1 MKGRKPTTS
10 KFKRAF
16 IIAAAA
22 LGFGATTATLDSIP
36 KDPVT
41 DTQIVLSQG
50 NYDHTG
56 INISPTDQMWK
67 HTLSMRSQSGIE
79 GELMSAAASGDSW
92 RVQAI
97 FDNGA
102 VSGRSGIATDALA
115 QAAYFG
121 HADVVKT
128 LLSNSVDPTAND
140 GAAMLAAIRGG
151 NSEIAIQLMDLGVRA
166 DVQNNEA
173 LLLASFKGDYYMVY
187 TLLDRGA
194 DPRSNDSAA
203 LGYAKMFGYDGV
215 ASMLQTS
222 IDTKNAIDMQ
232 ANTYTPSAS
241 FGTLPDGTQ
250 SPFPNWQY
258 RGPGFSPGPF

>member
-10 KFKRAF
+10 KFRRAF
-16 IIAAAA
+16 VIAAAV
-22 LGFGATTATLDSIP
+22 LGFGAGTATLDNIP

-41 DTQIVLSQG
+41 DTAIVLNDGAYNQ
-50 NYDHTG
+50 TG
-56 INISPTDQMWK
+56 INISPSDQLWK
-67 HTLSMRSQSGIE
+67 QTLSMRSQTSIE
-79 GELMSAAASGDSW
+79 SELMAAASSGDSW

-102 VSGRSGIATDALA
+102 VSGRSGIATDALS

-173 LLLASFKGDYYMVY
+173 LLLASFRGDYYMVY

-194 DPRSNDSAA
+194 DPRSNDAA
-203 LGYAKMFGYDGV
+203 SLTYAKMFGYDGV

-222 IDTKNAIDMQ
+222 IDTKNAIDLQ
-232 ANTYTPSAS
+232 ANTYSPSSS

>member
-10 KFKRAF
+10 KFRRAF
-16 IIAAAA
+16 VIAAAV
-22 LGFGATTATLDSIP
+22 LGFGAGTATLDNIP

-41 DTQIVLSQG
+41 DTAIVLNDGAYNQ
-50 NYDHTG
+50 TG
-56 INISPTDQMWK
+56 INISPSDQLWK
-67 HTLSMRSQSGIE
+67 QTLSMRSQTSIE
-79 GELMSAAASGDSW
+79 SELMAAASSGDSW

-102 VSGRSGIATDALA
+102 VSGRSGIATDALS

-173 LLLASFKGDYYMVY
+173 LLLASFRGDYYMVY

-194 DPRSNDSAA
+194 DPRSNDATS
-203 LGYAKMFGYDGV
+203 LTYAKMFGYDGV

-222 IDTKNAIDMQ
+222 IDTKNAIDLQ
-232 ANTYTPSAS
+232 ANTYSPSSS

>member
-22 LGFGATTATLDSIP
+22 LGIGGATVTLDNVP

-41 DTQIVLSQG
+41 DTAIVLNEGTYAQ
-50 NYDHTG
+50 TG
-56 INISPTDQMWK
+56 INISPSDQLWK
-67 HTLSMRSQSGIE
+67 QTLSMRSQSGIE
-79 GELMSAAASGDSW
+79 AELMAAATSGDSW

-140 GAAMLAAIRGG
+140 GAAMLAAVRGG
-151 NSEIAIQLMDLGVRA
+151 QTEIAIQLMDLGARVDA
-166 DVQNNEA
+166 QNNEA
-173 LLLASFKGDYYMVY
+173 LLLASFRGDYYMVY

-194 DPRSNDSAA
+194 DPRANDGAA
-203 LGYAKMFGYDGV
+203 LTYAQMFGYEGV

-222 IDTKNAIDMQ
+222 IDTKNAIDLQ
-232 ANTYTPSAS
+232 ANTLQPPAFSS
-241 FGTLPDGTQ
+241 DLEGPV
-250 SPFPNWQY
+250 SPFTNWQY
-258 RGPGFSPGPF
+258 RGPGFNNGPF

>member
-22 LGFGATTATLDSIP
+22 LGFGAGTVTLDSIP

-41 DTQIVLSQG
+41 DTQIVMNQG
-50 NYDHTG
+50 SYDQAG
-56 INISPTDQMWK
+56 INISPSDQMWK

-79 GELMSAAASGDSW
+79 GELMTAAASGDSW

-102 VSGRSGIATDALA
+102 VSGRSGIAADALA

-128 LLSNSVDPTAND
+128 LMHNSVDPTAND
-140 GAAMLAAIRGG
+140 GAALLAAIRGG
-151 NSEIAIQLMDLGVRA
+151 NTAIAIDMMDLGVRA

-173 LLLASFKGDYYMVY
+173 LLLASFKGDYFMVY
-187 TLLDRGA
+187 TLLERGA
-194 DPRSNDSAA
+194 DARSNDGAA
-203 LGYAKMFGYDGV
+203 LTYANTFGYDGV
-215 ASMLQTS
+215 ALLLQNS
-222 IDTKNAIDMQ
+222 IDAKNAAELQ
-232 ANTYTPSAS
+232 ANTFQPPAFSS
-241 FGTLPDGTQ
+241 DLDGTT

-258 RGPGFSPGPF
+258 RGPGFNNGPF